1 MTLELHNILQ
11 IVYAIQTGFGALLL
25 MHNRRYRGLV
35 LLLFAITLLMVLNL
49 AEEVGGLNQYFLIT
63 PIFTLSD
70 GPLFFLF
77 IQQLVFSNKTFSKKD
92 CLHFIPALMCIPLTS
107 WPQLVLFFG
116 TISHIVYGVM
126 GYKLIQRY
134 HAGSRELHSNAE
146 DLNLR
151 WVSFSLF
158 TFIGLGL
165 LDYTRLN
172 LQPYLPV
179 ALLMHWYA
187 IMLSCYFIVVS
198 VLIYMAVRQ
207 RTLFGGLDEYD
218 NLMQLKAGGQDTAEA
233 RGQDN
238 IKARGQDNIEARII
252 YKQIDAFLKAGAL
265 YKKPRL
271 SLRDLSEAMGL
282 QEKEVSWAIN
292 TGGNTSFCDYIN
304 QLRINEVKASITKN
318 ANAASLLEL
327 AFAAGF
333 NSKSSFNAIF
343 RKEVGMTPSQFL
355 RTSHP

>member
-1 MTLELHNILQ
+1 
-11 IVYAIQTGFGALLL
+11 
-25 MHNRRYRGLV
+25 
-35 LLLFAITLLMVLNL
+35 MVLNL

-63 PIFTLSD
+63 PVFTLSD

-77 IQQLVFSNKTFSKKD
+77 IRQLVFSNKTFSKKD

-126 GYKLIQRY
+126 GYKLIKRY

-187 IMLSCYFIVVS
+187 IMLFCYFMVVS

-207 RTLFGGLDEYD
+207 RALFGGLGEYD
-218 NLMQLKAGGQDTAEA
+218 NLVQLKASGQDTAEA
-233 RGQDN
+233 RGEDT
-238 IKARGQDNIEARII
+238 AGARII
-252 YKQIDAFLKAGAL
+252 YKQIDAFLKTDAL

-271 SLRDLSEAMGL
+271 SLRDLSEAIGL

-292 TGGNTSFCDYIN
+292 SGGNTSFCDYIN

-318 ANAASLLEL
+318 ANAANLLEL

-355 RTSHP
+355 RTSHS